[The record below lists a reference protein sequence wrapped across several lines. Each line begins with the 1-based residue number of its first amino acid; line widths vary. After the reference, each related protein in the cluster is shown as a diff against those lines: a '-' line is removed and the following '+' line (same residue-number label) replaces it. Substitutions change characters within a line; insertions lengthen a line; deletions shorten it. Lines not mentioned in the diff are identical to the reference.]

1 MHGDRLLLKVDH
13 TAQVQQ
19 VAGDPLVL
27 VVTAEVGI
35 ELPREVELSVSAATL
50 DEDSDDT
57 LGEDEGYPTTK
68 RPKGCGSLEQTGRDQ
83 ARQ

>member
-35 ELPREVELSVSAATL
+35 ELPREVELSVVGEQAT
-50 DEDSDDT
+50 DH
-57 LGEDEGYPTTK
+57 LGCTAFD
-68 RPKGCGSLEQTGRDQ
+68 
-83 ARQ
+83 A